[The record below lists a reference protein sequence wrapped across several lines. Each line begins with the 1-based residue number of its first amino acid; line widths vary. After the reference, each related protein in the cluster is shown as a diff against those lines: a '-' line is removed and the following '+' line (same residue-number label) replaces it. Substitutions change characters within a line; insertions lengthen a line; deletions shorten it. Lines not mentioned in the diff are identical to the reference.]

1 MNPIKRITKWLEKNA
16 CAPAYSG
23 WVLTGISICFFGAA
37 VNTMAGWLYVI
48 SGVSLALLSVAA
60 ILPPRSLVNL
70 TVRRRPIAPVTAGDD
85 LVVELEIINQS
96 KQSVSLLKV
105 EDILPLVLKQKNN
118 QKLVEQ
124 SIDAIAPKNS
134 YLWRYYYPA
143 ERRGVY
149 RWQTVELKSGAPLG
163 LFWCRRSRQ
172 CPAKAIVYPQV
183 LPLVSCPLI
192 DEIGRD
198 ESRKN
203 EPQGNPNTS
212 ATEGTVRSLRP
223 YRIGDPIRLVHWR
236 TSARRGELRVREF
249 EMVTGGQDII
259 IALDSAIG
267 WNEENFEQA
276 VISATSLYFYA
287 QRQQMNVQL
296 WTAGTG
302 LVRGERAV
310 LETLAATT
318 PLEDAVTSNI
328 PNSPMIWLTENP
340 LFIVS
345 LPIGSRWGLWQIPS
359 SHREVINRD
368 APGLILHQDEQLQLQ
383 LQKPLNSLL
392 VNNFS

>member
-1 MNPIKRITKWLEKNA
+1 MNPIKRITHWLETTA

-23 WVLTGISICFFGAA
+23 WVLAGISICFFGAA

-48 SGVSLALLSVAA
+48 SGVSLALLGVAA
-60 ILPPRSLVNL
+60 ILPPRSLVSL

-85 LVVELEIINQS
+85 LVCELEITNQS

-118 QKLVEQ
+118 FKPVEQ
-124 SIDAIAPKNS
+124 SINAIAPQNS
-134 YLWRYYYPA
+134 HFWQYYYPA
-143 ERRGVY
+143 SRRGIY

-172 CPAKAIVYPQV
+172 CPATAIVYPQV
-183 LPLVSCPLI
+183 LPLIACPLI

-198 ESRKN
+198 DSRKN
-203 EPQGNPNTS
+203 QPQGNPNVAAS
-212 ATEGTVRSLRP
+212 EGTVRSLRP

-236 TSARRGELRVREF
+236 TSARRGELRVKEF

-259 IALDSAIG
+259 IALDSATS

-276 VISATSLYFYA
+276 VISAASLYFYA
-287 QRQQMNVQL
+287 QKKLMNVQL

-318 PLEDAVTSNI
+318 PLEDAVTPNI
-328 PNSPMIWLTENP
+328 PNPMIWLTENP
-340 LFIVS
+340 LFMAS
-345 LPIGSRWGLWQIPS
+345 LPIGSRWVLWQPPS
-359 SHREVINRD
+359 SQHEVINRD

-383 LQKPLNSLL
+383 LQKPLNWAL
-392 VNNFS
+392 VSNFS